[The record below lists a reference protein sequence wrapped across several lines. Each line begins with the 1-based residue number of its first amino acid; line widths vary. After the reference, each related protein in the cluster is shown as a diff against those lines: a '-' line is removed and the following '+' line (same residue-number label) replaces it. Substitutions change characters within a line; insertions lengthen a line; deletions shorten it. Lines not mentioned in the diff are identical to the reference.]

1 MRLTEWQQKKS
12 LVKAAQ
18 NLQNDEVFTILM
30 GMLEEESPLSLPLPS
45 TGVAADDRSYRL
57 GLIEG
62 YNQCLKNIRAT
73 WAGPTKLPQPLK
85 STYQPAEEI

>member
-1 MRLTEWQQKKS
+1 MRLTEWQKTKT

-18 NLQNDEVFTILM
+18 GLQKDEVFTILL
-30 GMLEEESPLSLPLPS
+30 GMLEEESPLNLPLASQGPS
-45 TGVAADDRSYRL
+45 GDDRSYRL

-73 WAGPTKLPQPLK
+73 WAGPAKFPQPLK
-85 STYQPAEEI
+85 STFEPPE

>member
-1 MRLTEWQQKKS
+1 MRLTEWQRTKT
-12 LVKAAQ
+12 LVKAAKD
-18 NLQNDEVFTILM
+18 LQNDEVFTILM

-73 WAGPTKLPQPLK
+73 WAGPPKLPQPLK
-85 STYQPAEEI
+85 STFEAPE